1 MPAAELN
8 VVRQALRAKW
18 GVMATVSLG
27 FVLLY
32 YLLILAASMLRFAE
46 IPNYLTVHDVL
57 HNYAQI
63 LNGTPSLLDAIPI
76 MFDEPWLEAG
86 YKNPRYYGVA
96 TWSYMIIPL
105 KMIPVVIIGLLLGM
119 FAALAAYSKNLYCQ
133 MPRKSSVTLAGI
145 GSGLVGLTSVTL
157 TWVVCCAT
165 PSWVVALTMLGMS
178 ASLSLWIEP
187 IGKLLTISGM
197 LVMVWAVVQQ
207 AGRLRESALLVG
219 NTNNNAYPVNG

>member
-1 MPAAELN
+1 MAAVELN

-18 GVMATVSLG
+18 RMLVSISLG

-57 HNYAQI
+57 HNYAQV
-63 LNGTPSLLDAIPI
+63 LSGTPSLLDAVPI

-96 TWSYMIIPL
+96 TWSYMILPL
-105 KMIPVVIIGLLLGM
+105 KMIPVIVIGLLLGM
-119 FAALAAYSKNLYCQ
+119 FAALSTYSKNLYCQ
-133 MPRKSSVTLAGI
+133 MPHKSSVTLAGI

-165 PSWVVALTMLGMS
+165 PSWVVALSMLGMS
-178 ASLSLWIEP
+178 ASLALWIEP
-187 IGKLLTISGM
+187 IGKLLTFSGM
-197 LVMVWAVVQQ
+197 LVMMWVVVQQ
-207 AGRLRESALLVG
+207 ARRLRDSALLIE
-219 NTNNNAYPVNG
+219 NTNNNAYPVLG